1 MLFFILICRLLWWK
15 KMLFV
20 KEIYGRFLEFLL
32 LWLLLLWLFFCCE
45 PEEKERRRS
54 AFFWIFVYF
63 VLWYLILLSF
73 VLLICKCKLGSR
85 DIPKSL
91 NQPKM
96 TITIKIAQNINY
108 HKSHIIKH
116 QHQTNFY
123 QSNPFTTT
131 FQSCKNSFS
140 TPSTTP
146 SLFSPSQFLPHS
158 FNNLFI
164 IYFFLSRLNNIWEGV
179 D

>member
-1 MLFFILICRLLWWK
+1 MEDSWNCCCCGCCCCDCFFVVSQK
-15 KMLFV
+15 
-20 KEIYGRFLEFLL
+20 
-32 LWLLLLWLFFCCE
+32 
-45 PEEKERRRS
+45 RRRGGG
-54 AFFWIFVYF
+54 
-63 VLWYLILLSF
+63 VLFLDICVLCIMVSNILLSF
-73 VLLICKCKLGSR
+73 VLLICKLDSR

-108 HKSHIIKH
+108 HKSHIIIINIIK
-116 QHQTNFY
+116 HQTNFY

-146 SLFSPSQFLPHS
+146 STTPSQFLPHS

-164 IYFFLSRLNNIWEGV
+164 IYFFLSRLNNT
-179 D
+179 